1 MKKQYLTFG
10 IYHLT
15 LILFFFV
22 SCTEKKTTKASTD
35 LVNIDATADTT
46 SSHKKNGTAKIQF
59 EKMLHDFGLITQG
72 ETVEYEFIFKNT
84 GDADLLI
91 ASATASCGCTIP
103 DYPKE
108 PINPGKQGKIKVKF
122 NSDLRLDKFLKEI
135 YITSN
140 TEPMVTTIQITGLI
154 KAKPQTTLPNSH

>member
-1 MKKQYLTFG
+1 MNKYIFLIF
-10 IYHLT
+10 T
-15 LILFFFV
+15 LLFF
-22 SCTEKKTTKASTD
+22 SCREKKTTKASTD
-35 LVNIDATADTT
+35 LVNIEATADSNST
-46 SSHKKNGTAKIQF
+46 HKKNGTAKIQF
-59 EKMLHDFGLITQG
+59 EKMLHDFGYITQG
-72 ETVEYEFIFKNT
+72 EIVEYEFIFTNT

-135 YITSN
+135 YVTSN
-140 TEPMVTTIQITGLI
+140 TEPMVTTIQITGVI
-154 KAKPQTTLPNSH
+154 KAKPQITIPNSH